1 MVSLRLR
8 RAGLATLPLALALGA
23 AWAAACGK
31 PEFVLPPDDGTGNGG
46 GNAGGSGG
54 GSALFDAG
62 SAKAL
67 VVSPSKPTLA
77 VELGAA
83 GATVQFSATDAD
95 GQKVSAH
102 FSLGSSNAGTITN
115 DGLFTANGKAGGEI
129 QVIAE
134 NGGAQGETTLLVNL
148 HWQENGDSLSRDAKK
163 LLGSDGGAT
172 DKGWSLVYPYDG
184 TVFARGIAA
193 PAVQFAPGAV
203 PAEKL
208 YLHVTGTGVDYEGFF
223 DDGASLAM
231 SQASWDTIG
240 LSSGGRT
247 LTVTVAKIAGGTKY
261 GPLTQTWRVAKGTLH
276 GTIYYNTYDSPLA
289 VDPKT
294 QEKNGAI
301 MRVKGTSS
309 QPEVV
314 LGKCTVC
321 HSISADGSTAAA
333 ANYEIGVGGT
343 FDLTG
348 GVPTN
353 LWDEKRKGAFA
364 ALYPKGGTVLVTNA
378 APVAEGPP
386 NQMTLKGGPWTSE
399 LRLRDGTPVAGSGI
413 EGMYA
418 QTPSFSNDGKRLVF
432 VDRSP
437 LPPYR
442 SKIALMAYDDAARK
456 LTGYDVLAT
465 PPEGRHFSWPVFTPD
480 SRFVIYQDGTGDDL
494 SSVPF
499 NTGKLYAI
507 DVATRQV
514 TYLAKV
520 NGDGAMPGGK
530 RDEALNFEPGFAPV
544 ASGGYY
550 WLLFTSRR
558 TYGNKLTGDASK
570 TKRLWIAAFDA
581 DAADGVD
588 PSHPAFYVPGQE
600 LGSANSRGFWAL
612 DPCKKVGVGCESGD
626 ECCDGFCNPKAG
638 EYVCANS
645 SNLCSAEFDA
655 CKKSTDC
662 CGTLQCI
669 AGTCSEPEPPK

>member
-1 MVSLRLR
+1 MLSLRLR
-8 RAGLATLPLALALGA
+8 RIGLAALPLSLTL
-23 AWAAACGK
+23 AAASFAACSK
-31 PEFVLPPDDGTGNGG
+31 QEFVLPPDDG
-46 GNAGGSGG
+46 SGG
-54 GSALFDAG
+54 GSANAGGGGGSSGLFDAG
-62 SAKAL
+62 TAKAL
-67 VVSPSKPTLA
+67 TVTPAKPVLA
-77 VELGAA
+77 VERGVA
-83 GATVQFSATDAD
+83 GATVQFKATDVD
-95 GQKVSAH
+95 GQPVAAH

-134 NGGAQGETTLLVNL
+134 NGGARGETTLLVNL
-148 HWQENGDSLSRDAKK
+148 HWQEGGDDLSRDQKK

-172 DKGWSLVYPYDG
+172 DTKWAIVYPYDG

-193 PAVQFAPGAV
+193 PEVQFGDGALK
-203 PAEKL
+203 AEKV
-208 YLHVTGTGVDYEGFF
+208 YLHVVGTGVDYEGYF
-223 DDGASLAM
+223 DDGVSLAM
-231 SQASWDTIG
+231 SQSSWDTIG
-240 LSSGGRT
+240 LSSGGHT
-247 LTVTVAKIAGGTKY
+247 LSVAVSKIAAGTKY
-261 GPLTQTWRVAKGTLH
+261 GPLKQSWRVAKGTLH
-276 GTIYYNTYDSPLA
+276 GTIYYNTYDSPLSI
-289 VDPKT
+289 DPNTK
-294 QEKNGAI
+294 EKNGAI
-301 MRVKGTSS
+301 MRIKGTSS
-309 QPEVV
+309 EPEVV

-321 HSISADGSTAAA
+321 HSIAADGSTAAA

-353 LWDEKRKGAFA
+353 LWDEKRKAAFA
-364 ALYPKGGTVLVTNA
+364 ALYPKGGQVLVTNA

-399 LRLRDGTPVAGSGI
+399 LRLRDGTVVKNSGI
-413 EGMYA
+413 EGIYA
-418 QTPSFSNDGKRLVF
+418 QTPSFSYDGKMLVF

-437 LPPYR
+437 VPPYK
-442 SKIALMAYDDAARK
+442 SKLAVMQYDAEAKK
-456 LTGYDVLAT
+456 LSGYDVLAT
-465 PPEGRHFSWPVFTPD
+465 PPDGRHFSWPIFTPD
-480 SRFVIYQDGTGDDL
+480 GKFVIYQDGTGDDL
-494 SSVPF
+494 SSIPF

-570 TKRLWIAAFDA
+570 TKRLWIAGFDA
-581 DAADGVD
+581 DAHDGVD
-588 PSHPAFYVPGQE
+588 PTHPAFYVPGQE

-626 ECCDGFCNPKAG
+626 ECCDGFCNPKG
-638 EYVCANS
+638 DKYVCANT
-645 SNLCSAEFDA
+645 SNVCSAEFDA

-662 CGTLQCI
+662 CGTLQCL
-669 AGTCSEPEPPK
+669 AGKCAQPEPPK